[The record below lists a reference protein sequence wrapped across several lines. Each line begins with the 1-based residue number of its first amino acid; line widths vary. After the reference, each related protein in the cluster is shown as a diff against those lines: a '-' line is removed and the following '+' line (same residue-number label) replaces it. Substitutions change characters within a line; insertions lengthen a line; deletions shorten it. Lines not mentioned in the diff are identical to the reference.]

1 MRRNSTSISVSD
13 DSTTSID
20 HSNSILIRTSENRR
34 DVSCVGQTI
43 YLNQNNFLEELSD
56 IKEGFTY
63 CLNTVIDLDGF
74 EISIP
79 TYGLNIHGMN
89 GLGGFTDSTNGH
101 SMFKSEGD
109 GSGDVTINGL
119 NLTQSGDDTVIFHIW
134 AIDQFNDFTFTR
146 NVIDASSCGAVYGYD
161 ELKEAKNL
169 PLNYKIRFIYKDDL
183 ETYYR
188 YTEEFKAGY
197 TTIYP

>member
-1 MRRNSTSISVSD
+1 MTTTETTRHGVSVSNRVPARLE
-13 DSTTSID
+13 ID
-20 HSNSILIRTSENRR
+20 K
-34 DVSCVGQTI
+34 SCEGKTI
-43 YLNQNNFLEELSD
+43 YIDQSDYLEELSN
-56 IKEGFTY
+56 IKEGFKY
-63 CLNTVIDLDGF
+63 CIDSVIDLEGF
-74 EISIP
+74 EIIVPSF
-79 TYGLNIHGMN
+79 GLNLHGMSSAA
-89 GLGGFTDSTNGH
+89 GLTDSTNGH

-161 ELKEAKNL
+161 ELREAKNL

-183 ETYYR
+183 EIYYR
-188 YTEEFKAGY
+188 YTEAFN
-197 TTIYP
+197 